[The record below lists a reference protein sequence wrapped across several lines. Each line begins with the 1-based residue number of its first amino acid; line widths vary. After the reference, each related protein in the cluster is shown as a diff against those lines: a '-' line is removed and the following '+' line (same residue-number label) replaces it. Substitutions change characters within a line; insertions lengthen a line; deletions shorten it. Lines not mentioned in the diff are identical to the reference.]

1 MTVDPVFGLR
11 VPQACPE
18 VEEALLNPRATWQD
32 KAGYDRMARELAG
45 RFEDNF
51 ARFAPFVGDE
61 VQAAGIRAAA

>member
-1 MTVDPVFGLR
+1 MQP
-11 VPQACPE
+11 
-18 VEEALLNPRATWQD
+18 WS
-32 KAGYDRMARELAG
+32 YELAG